1 LAEID
6 DELAGETTTHVVPT
20 GIKSERLDKYIG
32 ASPEIGLTRSRAQ
45 KLIFRGLILVNGE
58 KVQAKHVLT
67 GGETIQLTIPPLPVE
82 GIKGEDIPINIV
94 YEDDYLVVVNKP
106 AGMVTHPG
114 VGNRSGT
121 LANALVYHFDKL
133 SHESGRHRPGIVH
146 RLDRD
151 TSGLLVVA
159 KDDDT
164 HLALQELIKTRQ
176 LKRTYIALVCGHMKE
191 ETGTVDLPIGR
202 HRTVRTL
209 MAVNGDAPREAVTRY
224 RLVERCRS
232 YDLLEVSLETGRTHQ
247 IRVHFSHLGHPV
259 FGDPDYGGREQWVNA
274 MFGPERPLARRMLEI
289 LPRQALHAAK
299 LEFPHPHTGE
309 RLAFEA
315 EMPGDYAGVIDS
327 LNSES
332 SRPARS

>member
-1 LAEID
+1 LPEIE
-6 DELAGETTTHVVPT
+6 DELSGETTMHLVPP
-20 GIKSERLDKYIG
+20 GIGAERLDKYIG
-32 ASPEIGLTRSRAQ
+32 GNPDIGLTRSRAQ
-45 KLIFRGLILVNGE
+45 KLIFQGLILVDGE

-67 GGETIQLTIPPLPVE
+67 GGETIQLTIPPLSEE
-82 GIKGEDIPINIV
+82 GIKGENIPLDIV
-94 YEDDYLVVVNKP
+94 YEDDHLVLVNKP

-121 LANALVYHFDKL
+121 LANALVYHFDSL

-164 HLALQELIKTRQ
+164 HLALQELIKSRQ
-176 LKRTYIALVCGHMKE
+176 LKRTYLALVCGHMKE
-191 ETGTVDLPIGR
+191 ETGVIDLPIGR

-209 MAVNGDAPREAVTRY
+209 MAVNGDNSREAVTHY
-224 RLVERCRS
+224 RLLERYRS

-247 IRVHFSHLGHPV
+247 IRVHFSHLGHQV
-259 FGDPDYGGREQWVNA
+259 FGDPDYGGRDKWVNA
-274 MFGPERPLARRMLEI
+274 MFGPERPLARRLLEL
-289 LPRQALHAAK
+289 LPRQALHATK
-299 LEFPHPHTGE
+299 IEFPHPKSGE

-315 EMPGDYAGVIDS
+315 TLPGDYAEIVALLQREGG
-327 LNSES
+327 
-332 SRPARS
+332 